1 MRDRFS
7 GLWRHADFMRLWA
20 GQTVSVFGSLT
31 TRLALP
37 FTAVI
42 YLDARPFEV
51 ALVTSADVLAGICFA
66 LFAGVWVDRLR
77 RRPIM
82 IAADLGRF
90 AIIGSVP
97 LAAGFGVLRIEQ
109 LYAVAF
115 LAGILTT
122 FFEVAYQSYLPTLIE
137 TEQLVEGNSKLAASA
152 SVAEFGSFSLA
163 GWLVQLVTGPGAML
177 VDATSFL
184 ASAVSLRAIRA
195 PEPPPAAADRRGVRE
210 EIMEGMRALWRDRL
224 LRAIAGSRMA
234 YASASGMF
242 GAVFVLFVTRD
253 LGFAPGVQG
262 LIYGVGGLTSFVGAA
277 MADWCRRRFGVGGAM
292 MGGLILGGLGVLL
305 IAGAPNIVA
314 VAVVLLVA
322 QQIIS
327 DPGWTV
333 YEINQISL
341 RQAVAPEGVLGRV
354 TAAERFGGLLA
365 MLVASIVA
373 GIVADV
379 LGARFALALGA
390 CCTFAGAF
398 VIFAS
403 PARRVREAPK
413 FTTVDERLEPSPGNW
428 PQRP

>member
-1 MRDRFS
+1 MRDRFT
-7 GLWRHADFMRLWA
+7 GLWRHPDFMRLWA

-42 YLDARPFEV
+42 YLDARPFQV
-51 ALVTSADVLAGICFA
+51 ALLTSFDVLAGICFA

-97 LAAGFGVLRIEQ
+97 LAAAFGVLRIEQ

-122 FFEVAYQSYLPTLIE
+122 FFDVAYQSYLPTLIE

-163 GWLVQLVTGPGAML
+163 GWLVQFVTGPGAML

-184 ASAVSLRAIRA
+184 FSAASLRAIRT
-195 PEPPPAAADRRGVRE
+195 PEPPPAAVADRRGVNA
-210 EIMEGMRALWRDRL
+210 EITEGLHALWRDPL

-234 YASASGMF
+234 YAAASGMF

-253 LGFAPGVQG
+253 LGFSPGVQG

-314 VAVVLLVA
+314 VAAVLLIA

-333 YEINQISL
+333 YEINQVSL
-341 RQAVAPEGVLGRV
+341 RQAIAPEGVLGRV

-365 MLVASIVA
+365 MLVASLVA
-373 GIVADV
+373 GVVADV
-379 LGARFALALGA
+379 FGVRFALALGA
-390 CCTFAGAF
+390 CCTFVGAL
-398 VIFAS
+398 VIYSS
-403 PARRVREAPK
+403 PARRVREVPID
-413 FTTVDERLEPSPGNW
+413 TTVTDVS
-428 PQRP
+428 

>member
-1 MRDRFS
+1 MRDRFT
-7 GLWRHADFMRLWA
+7 GLWRHPDFLRLWA

-42 YLDARPFEV
+42 YLDARPFQV

-82 IAADLGRF
+82 IVADLGRF

-97 LAAGFGVLRIEQ
+97 LAAAFGTLRIEQ

-122 FFEVAYQSYLPTLIE
+122 FFDVAYQSYLPTLIE
-137 TEQLVEGNSKLAASA
+137 TEQLIEGNSKLAASA

-184 ASAVSLRAIRA
+184 FSAASLRAIRA
-195 PEPPPAAADRRGVRE
+195 PEPPPAAAADRRGVRE
-210 EIMEGMRALWRDRL
+210 EILEGLHALWRDPL

-253 LGFAPGVQG
+253 LGFSPGVQG

-277 MADWCRRRFGVGGAM
+277 TAGWCRRRFGVGGAM

-305 IAGAPNIVA
+305 IAGAPRMAA
-314 VAVVLLVA
+314 VAAVLLVA
-322 QQIIS
+322 QQVIS

-373 GIVADV
+373 GVVADV
-379 LGARFALALGA
+379 FGARFALALGA
-390 CCTFAGAF
+390 CCTFAGALI
-398 VIFAS
+398 IFAS
-403 PARRVREAPK
+403 PVRRVREAPSI
-413 FTTVDERLEPSPGNW
+413 TTVDEALEPSPGNYS
-428 PQRP
+428 